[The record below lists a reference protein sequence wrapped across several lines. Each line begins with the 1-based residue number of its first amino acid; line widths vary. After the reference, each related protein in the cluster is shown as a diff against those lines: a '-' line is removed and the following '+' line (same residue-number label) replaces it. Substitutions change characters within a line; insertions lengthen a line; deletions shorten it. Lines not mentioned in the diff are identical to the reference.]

1 MKKIENE
8 TYVGERCLFNSSF
21 LDISNSTFLDGESP
35 LKESSNISLNNCS
48 FKWKYP
54 LWYCDNVVCNNI
66 KLFETARSGIW
77 YTKNIVINDSIID
90 APKTF
95 RRSKHIVLNN
105 VTMNNALESF
115 WNCKDIK
122 LNKIT
127 AKGDYFGMNST
138 DVIVEDFH
146 LDGNYAFDGGKNIV
160 VKNATMNSKDA
171 FWNCKNVRVENS
183 LINGEYLGWNT
194 SDITFINCKIIS
206 HQGLCYMKNVKL
218 IDCELIDTDLCFEYC
233 KDIDATINSSITSV
247 KNPISGI
254 IKAKSIDELIL
265 DSSLIDPNKT
275 KIITNE

>member
-8 TYVGERCLFNSSF
+8 TYIGERCLFNSSF

-54 LWYCDNVVCNNI
+54 LWYCDNVACNNV

-95 RRSKHIVLNN
+95 RRAKHIVLNN

-138 DVIVEDFH
+138 DIVVENFH

-183 LINGEYLGWNT
+183 IINGEYLGWNT

-218 IDCELIDTDLCFEYC
+218 INCELIDTDLCFEYC

-254 IKAKSIDELIL
+254 IRAKSICELIL
-265 DSSLIDPNKT
+265 DSNVIDPDKT

>member
-54 LWYCDNVVCNNI
+54 LWYCNNVTCNNV

-95 RRSKHIVLNN
+95 RRAKHIVLNN

-138 DVIVEDFH
+138 DIVVENFH

-160 VKNATMNSKDA
+160 VKNSTMNSKDA

-183 LINGEYLGWNT
+183 FINGEYLGWNT
-194 SDITFINCKIIS
+194 SDITFVNCKIIS
-206 HQGLCYMKNVKL
+206 HQGFCYMKNVKL
-218 IDCELIDTDLCFEYC
+218 INCELIDSDLCFEYC
-233 KDIDATINSSITSV
+233 KDIDASLNSTIMSV
-247 KNPISGI
+247 KNPFSGI
-254 IKAKSIDELIL
+254 IRAKSIGELIL
-265 DSSLIDPNKT
+265 DATVIDPHKT